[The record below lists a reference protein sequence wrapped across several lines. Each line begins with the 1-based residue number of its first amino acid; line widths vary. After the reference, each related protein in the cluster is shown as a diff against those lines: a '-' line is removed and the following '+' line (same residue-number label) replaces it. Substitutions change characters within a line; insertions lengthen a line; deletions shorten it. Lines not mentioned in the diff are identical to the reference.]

1 MRVAGSLPYLLCDD
15 AHVAVAYK
23 PAGVALTRA
32 DGVGPHRA
40 GPPLNEW
47 AAGSVAPSSE
57 HDALLPPRP
66 VSPLHRACGGLVPLA
81 KTRRAEQLMLRDAE
95 SSAVRYVALTCGAEA
110 ASEAS
115 PSMQVL
121 QTSQSPTHGRLALV
135 LLAATAATPAEQ
147 VCRLHGVLGE
157 PSTPSTAGGL
167 HLALVGLS
175 LPPSL
180 AELRGAAAASC
191 FTVEAPRKLAKTLRR
206 ERLHSKRREEA
217 AASPSTTASS
227 EEVAFMGFTLRVG
240 SGHLRPRPSSVVL
253 VHAAEAAVRSHDA
266 PRLLDLGCGCGA
278 LLLAALARLPA
289 SASAV
294 GLDLDEQ
301 ALLLARRN
309 ADSVLGAPRAH
320 AAVQLLNADFG
331 RLHSPALR
339 ALLPSAGF
347 HGILCNPPYL
357 PAAASVGRTTSEAP
371 RALFAGT
378 SGLDAYAA
386 IAASLALCDPPLLSP
401 DGVLLLQLPASG
413 GALRAVSEL
422 FARSNFHVGTA
433 LPDER
438 GVARCLP
445 IWRSDAVTL
454 PEERGVARCLP
465 IWRTSD
471 AVTHDAS

>member
-32 DGVGPHRA
+32 DGFGPHRA

-47 AAGSVAPSSE
+47 AAGSVAPSIE
-57 HDALLPPRP
+57 HDALWPPRP

-95 SSAVRYVALTCGAEA
+95 SSAVRYVALTCGADA
-110 ASEAS
+110 ASEAT
-115 PSMQVL
+115 PSLQVL
-121 QTSQSPTHGRLALV
+121 QTSQSPTHGHLALV

-147 VCRLHGVLGE
+147 VCRLHAVLGG
-157 PSTPSTAGGL
+157 PSMPSSAGGL

-180 AELRGAAAASC
+180 AELRGAAAASN
-191 FTVEAPRKLAKTLRR
+191 FTVEAPRKLAKTLTR
-206 ERLHSKRREEA
+206 ERLHFERRREV
-217 AASPSTTASS
+217 AASPSSTASS
-227 EEVAFMGFTLRVG
+227 EEVAFMGLMLRAG
-240 SGHLRPRPSSVVL
+240 SGHLRPRPSSACL

-294 GLDLDEQ
+294 GVDVDEQ
-301 ALLLARRN
+301 ALLLARLN
-309 ADSVLGAPRAH
+309 AENVLGAPQTH

-331 RLHSPALR
+331 RLHVPAVR
-339 ALLPSAGF
+339 AQLGSATF
-347 HGILCNPPYL
+347 QVILCNPPFL
-357 PAAASVGRTTSEAP
+357 PVPASVGRTTSEAP
-371 RALFAGT
+371 LALFAGT

-386 IAASLALCDPPLLSP
+386 IAASLAMCDPPLLSP

-422 FARSNFHVGTA
+422 FARKMVHVGTA
-433 LPDER
+433 LLDDR
-438 GVARCLP
+438 GVPRCLP
-445 IWRSDAVTL
+445 IRCSDAET
-454 PEERGVARCLP
+454 R
-465 IWRTSD
+465 
-471 AVTHDAS
+471 AS